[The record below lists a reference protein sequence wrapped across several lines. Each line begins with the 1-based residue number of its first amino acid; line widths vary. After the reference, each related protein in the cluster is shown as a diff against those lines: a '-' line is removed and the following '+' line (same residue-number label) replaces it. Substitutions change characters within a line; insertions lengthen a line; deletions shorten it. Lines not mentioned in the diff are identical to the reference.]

1 MSTNTNMNI
10 SMSMDYTASNFMHS
24 FSKEGRVWSHEEYNT
39 RFTEAEI
46 FDLIGEAFHFDIR
59 PNSTGVYSS
68 VYGGVHIMTVQDVG
82 EYRNVMIR
90 TMADDTI
97 VRVLG
102 NLLSS
107 KPFNRKREEGVFDIS
122 ITHWYLDKTQSASGE
137 MKHIEHYR
145 DTNSF
150 NKLFPEMYPKIDI
163 NEMMRQ
169 FSVSDESLMI
179 LSGQP
184 GTGKTCVAKMM
195 MAAHA
200 GTQEQDIDVVYVKD
214 KDLLKKD
221 QFWAMMS
228 RIEPDMMIL
237 DDLDNELLPRGKD
250 GNQIVSNMLSYSDG
264 IFDIDTKIL
273 ITTNLT
279 DSKIDKALVR
289 PGRSFDTL
297 CLPQLDRD
305 EALSIWLNKFEA
317 PLEEFNSRFGELPVI
332 SQAAVMSEHQRYLKS
347 NAPTYLLDPS
357 ISVRK
362 LVEEG
367 EVINHEED

>member
-1 MSTNTNMNI
+1 MNANFNLGASVDLST
-10 SMSMDYTASNFMHS
+10 ANFATT
-24 FSKEGRVWSHEEYNT
+24 FAAPGRVFSHEEYNT
-39 RFTEAEI
+39 QYTTAEV
-46 FDLIGEAFHFDIR
+46 FDLIAQAFHYTIR
-59 PNSTGVYSS
+59 PDAAGVYGS
-68 VYGGVHIMTVQDVG
+68 VQGGVNILEVNDTG
-82 EYRNVMIR
+82 KYRNVKVR
-90 TMADDTI
+90 TMADADN
-97 VRVLG
+97 VRVLKQ
-102 NLLSS
+102 LLSGN
-107 KPFNRKREEGVFDIS
+107 PFIRERKEGVYDIH
-122 ITHWYLDKTQSASGE
+122 INHWYLDKTQSPSGE
-137 MKHIEHYR
+137 MKCIEHYR
-145 DTNSF
+145 DTESF
-150 NKLFPEMYPKIDI
+150 NKLFAEMYPKIDI
-163 NEMMRQ
+163 DEMMRQ

-200 GTQEQDIDVVYVKD
+200 ATQKHDIQVVYAKD

-228 RIEPDMMIL
+228 RHEPCMIIL

-250 GNQIVSNMLSYSDG
+250 GNDIVSNMLSYSDG
-264 IFDIDTKIL
+264 IFDVDTKIL

-305 EALSIWLNKFEA
+305 EAIQIWLNKFEA
-317 PLEEFNSRFGELPVI
+317 PMDEFHARFGDLEMV

-367 EVINHEED
+367 ETINHDE